1 MRQIP
6 LWGPS
11 EPPSLRAVTALLR
24 QLNSLFAHELAVS
37 ITPRGIVA
45 GRIDGPPSVGL
56 PYGAERLQEM
66 RYGREI
72 LPGSSQKFD
81 AVRTARRLIAAL
93 ADLESA

>member
-6 LWGPS
+6 LWGPA
-11 EPPSLRAVTALLR
+11 EPPTLRAVTALLR
-24 QLNSLFAHELAVS
+24 QINGLFAHQLAVS
-37 ITPRGIVA
+37 ITAHGIVA
-45 GRIDGPPSVGL
+45 GRIEGPPTVAL

-72 LPGSSQKFD
+72 LPGNSQKFD
-81 AVRTARRLIAAL
+81 AVAAARRLIAAL